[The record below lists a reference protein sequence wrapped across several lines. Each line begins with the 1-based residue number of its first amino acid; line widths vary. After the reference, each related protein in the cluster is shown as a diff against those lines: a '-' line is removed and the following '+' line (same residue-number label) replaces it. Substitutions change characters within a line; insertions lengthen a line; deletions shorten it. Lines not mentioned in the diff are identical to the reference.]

1 MVIVKIIGVY
11 VLIALGVFGYQLAD
25 LVKHLVAK
33 NPDIVWRSNRDAN
46 QVTVSI
52 VLLAFSYQ
60 AVVWPWYVGRGKC

>member
-1 MVIVKIIGVY
+1 MVIVKFIGVY
-11 VLIALGVFGYQLAD
+11 ILIALAVFGYQLAD

-33 NPDIVWRSNRDAN
+33 NPDIVWRSNHDAN

-60 AVVWPWYVGRGKC
+60 ATFWPWYVWREW